1 MSRLDELIA
10 ELCPDGVQY
19 KLLSEIATITRG
31 GSLQKKDFTDSG
43 VPCIHY
49 GQIYTKYGL
58 FTDKTFTFVSEAT
71 AQRQRKAVTGDIIMA
86 VTSENIDDVCKCVV
100 WLGEEPVAVSGHTAI
115 IHHDQNSKYLAFY
128 FQSSMFSVQKAKLA
142 HGTKVIEVTPDKL
155 NGVKVPVPP
164 MEVQR
169 EIVRILDNF
178 TLLTAEL
185 TAELT
190 ARQKQYKHYIENL
203 LSFDSTIATKKLGEI
218 ASFSQG
224 IQVPVDKQYEEKGQD
239 MIRFLRIV
247 DYVKENERP
256 RYIKK
261 PDIKY
266 TKTEEELI
274 MIRYGADS
282 AGRVFTGKT
291 GAIANNMFKINIQ
304 SDEVNPVFLRYYLS
318 LPKIYDYLHNSTKST
333 MPSVNFS
340 TVEKVEIPL
349 PPLKEQARIVSIINK
364 FEHLCNDITCGIPA
378 EIAARQKQYE
388 YYRDKLLSFN
398 DKEKKEDKN
407 NEQYEKL

>member
-115 IHHDQNSKYLAFY
+115 IHHDQNSKYLAYY

-185 TAELT
+185 TALLT
-190 ARQKQYKHYIENL
+190 AELQ
-203 LSFDSTIATKKLGEI
+203 
-218 ASFSQG
+218 
-224 IQVPVDKQYEEKGQD
+224 
-239 MIRFLRIV
+239 LR
-247 DYVKENERP
+247 K
-256 RYIKK
+256 
-261 PDIKY
+261 
-266 TKTEEELI
+266 
-274 MIRYGADS
+274 
-282 AGRVFTGKT
+282 
-291 GAIANNMFKINIQ
+291 
-304 SDEVNPVFLRYYLS
+304 
-318 LPKIYDYLHNSTKST
+318 
-333 MPSVNFS
+333 
-340 TVEKVEIPL
+340 
-349 PPLKEQARIVSIINK
+349 
-364 FEHLCNDITCGIPA
+364 
-378 EIAARQKQYE
+378 KQYE
-388 YYRDKLLSFN
+388 YYRNYMLTFRTEVQHIPMGELFEFRNGLSKG
-398 DKEKKEDKN
+398 KEFFGRGTPFIRYTDVYNHRSLRKSDLDSFVECSADELQKIKSI
-407 NEQYEKL
+407 KR